1 MKTHCRCRS
10 CQTRQVLPMHPG
22 EYLEKPKCRAC
33 GEQKLRPDKWM
44 NERDTKAMKCGCDGY
59 DFQHHRMGS
68 LKCKFTASGEYRH
81 GLPEDLPGIELD
93 L

>member
-10 CQTRQVLPMHPG
+10 CRVRQVLQKHPG

-33 GEQKLRPDKWM
+33 GEPKLSPDKWM
-44 NERDTKAMKCGCDGY
+44 NNRDTHATLCSCDGY
-59 DFQHHRMGS
+59 HFPYHRRGS
-68 LKCKFTASGEYRH
+68 LKCKFDKSGTYRA
-81 GLPEDLPGIELD
+81 GPIEDMPGIDLD